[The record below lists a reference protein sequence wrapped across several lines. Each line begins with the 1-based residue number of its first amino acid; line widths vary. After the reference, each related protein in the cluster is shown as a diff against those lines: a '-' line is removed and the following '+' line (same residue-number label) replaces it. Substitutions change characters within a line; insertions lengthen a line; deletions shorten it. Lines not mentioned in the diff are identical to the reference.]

1 MLSNSSTNKIEKEFE
16 NLRKEL
22 LDLTLR
28 NQLLNFKSRAKT
40 IKINNQTPINVFQTL
55 VLQENKMYFV
65 ANKKDKK
72 EEKSSVWDHIPFDF
86 SKFSEGDKKLETDLT
101 PNELQKR
108 LYYINNQAK
117 TMLQEQGY
125 NILYLAVGFLEWID
139 KSKPK
144 QINKAPLVL
153 IPVSMERKKVGESFN
168 LEWTGED
175 IQTNI
180 SLKAK
185 LLEAGIELPDFEF
198 KKYGEVV
205 DHYIEHVKH
214 AVHKMEDWKVN
225 HNIALGFFSFTK
237 FVMYNDLNPDSWA
250 DNVDLTKNELIQAI
264 FNPAKND
271 VEAFNEED
279 IDSQLDYQSMYQV
292 LDADSSQIAA
302 IQDVKSGRNLV
313 VEGPPGTGKSQTIV
327 NLIAELLAEGKSVLF
342 VSEKMAALDVVK
354 DRLTNVGL
362 GKFVLELHS
371 HKTRRKKFLKDLQKA
386 TTVRAVD
393 TLNIDQTIRKLE
405 TLKRQLD
412 DYASVIHRPVFAV
425 NLSAFQL
432 YGMKE
437 SADDHFA
444 RKQSIIPL
452 VRFNSPESI
461 SLKDLDDII
470 LSLESVAELYQT
482 ISKENPWSKCAP
494 KSLLP
499 ADLREIEMLIN
510 DTLKSLDAFL
520 IERGRVYDIY
530 GIKKPDTL
538 NEFKKS
544 LSAFDIIKTQNSELI
559 DAQILKSG
567 AWDNNNDD
575 PYRLIQELAKY
586 QKVSPI
592 LNKFN
597 PNIYNVN
604 IDALIYELNELSH
617 KKFRFFKSNQ
627 HLELVERYY
636 NYPVQDDINT
646 IINDLNA
653 AKMAI
658 RLKKNLEAN
667 EALAKKYYGGY
678 WHLNADINDLKA
690 IAQWM
695 TQFTSLT
702 NEGIFSQNTVDIL
715 SKDLFEINPER
726 DLVDYI
732 DAGNEFSDDLD
743 KLKSKLN
750 PRSKLIFK
758 KGANDVS
765 FEEWQSQLYN
775 WRGQLSSLHLW
786 SQYLNTK
793 NSLKG
798 TTAELFVDSIE
809 KRNIKKDDI
818 KALVEGN
825 FADSLLNILFVE
837 NHELATFIGELH
849 ENRIREFKDL
859 DKKILILNRKRI
871 FHKLNNNIPQIF
883 GATENPQAKVL
894 AGEFTRKSG
903 HLPVRKLLEKAGGMI
918 KQIKPCFMMSPLSV
932 AQYLDPT
939 NEELQFDVVIFDEAS
954 QVKPEDALGAFMR
967 GKTAVVMGDTQQL
980 PPTSF
985 FDQMASGEGEE
996 EEATSLDMES
1006 ILHLCKLSFP
1016 VKMLKWHYR
1025 SRHESLINVSNKEFY
1040 DNELLVYPSP
1050 SHNDSEL
1057 GLKFHYNPD
1066 TAYERGSSSANP
1078 KEAEDVVEAIF
1089 EHFDNYGETKS
1100 LGVGTFS
1107 VAQKNAIL
1115 EKLEEKRRERPELE
1129 PLFSENKDERFFVK
1143 NLETIQ
1149 GDERDVILISV
1160 GYGFDNERKM
1170 SLNFGPLNQDG
1181 GERRL
1186 NVLITRARQKC
1197 VVFSNFKASSMKLT
1211 ANPPHG
1217 VRALREFLEYAEN
1230 LTIGA
1235 HSAEE
1240 HTQAPFE
1247 DAIASFLEENGYIV
1261 DKQIGCAGFRVD
1273 LAIVDEENPGK
1284 YILGITTDGKMYASS
1299 KVARDRDRLR
1309 EQVLEGL
1316 GWKLY
1321 HLWSTDWYRNRDL
1334 GRKKLLEFIEKSIK
1348 ETREEQRIAREKEE
1362 KRRIEAQKRAE
1373 ELRKK
1378 HEKELEEQRK
1388 KEEEA
1393 KKASLGENVEVISP
1407 DGLDFDDDIIFVSKD
1422 SDDGFDIDD
1431 DIEFVEEK
1439 SPSEFVE
1446 AKDDETVK
1454 NVDVSAPSEF
1464 VTIDEESSAFDDFI
1478 FHDDSKDLNS
1488 DDDSNSSDL
1497 KNDVEDKN
1505 SDDIPSSGDSDD
1517 VALDDIGIV
1526 SSGDGDDVNL
1536 EEDDLGSDKKDIVTS
1551 AESDDVNL
1559 EEDDLSSDDIK
1570 DIEESEDDIALED
1583 GDIDDII
1590 NKNLDDTFD
1599 KISSS
1604 MDDEKDQKDSDDE
1617 LDFEEFIDE
1626 FNKDENDDELEKGS
1640 DTHLDEGEEDEDTYA
1655 SDKDSS
1661 EDAQYEYEEIEEEI
1675 QEESEEEVD
1684 EDSDSL
1690 KVKFGSSLSESGILS
1705 SIKSKFSLF
1714 KDDSS
1719 DDDSE
1724 QISDDIKDKLEEDD
1738 DFIYVDHSDDD
1749 LTDESDSLGEDSKS
1763 DVEEDIKSDFIDV
1776 EEDIKSDFIDVE
1788 DDLSDESDSSD
1799 EDESDVNDIVDDD
1812 VESGSVKE
1820 DIVEEEPLKEDIIEP
1835 EPIEEVKPKS
1845 NVNFKKSADA
1855 FDFDDEE
1862 IIGDDDV
1869 DLDDDSNIKSVDDS
1883 NNKSEINN
1891 DENIDVNP
1899 VEEDKVDL
1907 GSDDDYIYVDHSNDE
1922 KSTIGVNAD
1931 LNGDI
1936 NADSGD
1942 DSAHEKV
1949 DVDPVGEDKVDLGSD
1964 GDYIYVDHSND
1975 EKSTMD
1981 DVNADLNEDINADS
1995 GDDSAHEKVDVDPVG
2010 EDKVDL
2016 GSDDDYIYVD
2026 HSNDEES
2033 TIEYSDD
2040 ENEPPVVEVNPLKN
2054 ILFGDRK
2061 PKNPDGLSESK
2072 ISDAIRG
2079 TSRLNLTKEE
2089 VKTVHGEV
2097 IDEDIGDFKPAPKD
2111 DDVVEVEIISGDF
2124 KNINKNDV
2132 FEKEINHDINPADE
2146 DNVNKV
2152 VFKKNVGG
2160 VSDMETNRNIKDKDF
2175 NRIID
2180 EAFDNHPDGS
2190 LGDEDISNLASALVS
2205 KAFDDVISDA
2215 FNENGGEYT
2224 QNNFDNYEN
2233 NREDIN
2239 NYEGREKNTQ
2249 KDIPSATPDGVT
2261 YYKGID
2267 DVTSPLRKNNLYYD
2281 GDKNKNKSVKDSIKS
2296 GIRDIKYIRK
2306 SLNEIEN
2313 PTQVGYVSVVDRTAE
2328 YDENDYLTP
2337 EPVYEEEYVPQDEG
2351 LTFAEKE
2358 ELRYKREL
2366 QMEKLKDELASD
2378 DDAIVT
2384 IHEEKRRENKKD
2396 QALEDIIQ
2404 IADEDYKEIEKERFK
2419 NNNTLKDFD
2428 DNKLPK
2434 RGNIEDEI
2442 VDYKFA
2448 SDFGLNSQKDLFEQP
2463 IGNVSKSINEIV
2475 NTEGPIHVKEVV
2487 KRVKDG
2493 CNIKRA
2499 GSKMKKQVLKAIK
2512 ESENSG
2518 DILRIGDF
2526 LYDASSNDVVI
2537 RRRVK
2542 PNIDLISDEEISK
2555 NIETILSHKQNMTMA
2570 SLTRE
2575 VSRNFGFKSTSRKT
2589 SVRIKSVLDSMIA
2602 DSTVKLD
2609 NDFVELN

>member
-1 MLSNSSTNKIEKEFE
+1 MIIMLSNSSTNQKIEKEFK

-40 IKINNQTPINVFQTL
+40 ININNQTPINVFQTL

-86 SKFSEGDKKLETDLT
+86 SKFSEGNKKLAADLT
-101 PNELQKR
+101 PNELQRR

-144 QINKAPLVL
+144 QKNLAPLVL

-198 KKYGEVV
+198 KMYGEVI
-205 DHYIEHVKH
+205 DHYIEKVKH
-214 AVHKMEDWKVN
+214 ATMGMEGWSVN
-225 HNIALGFFSFTK
+225 YKIALGFFSFTK

-250 DNVDLTKNELIQAI
+250 SNVDLTKNELIQAI
-264 FNPAKND
+264 FNPAKNN

-279 IDSQLDYQSMYQV
+279 IDSQLDYQTMYQV

-302 IQDVKSGRNLV
+302 IQDVKAGRNLV

-412 DYASVIHRPVFAV
+412 DYASVIHRPAFAV

-444 RKQSIIPL
+444 RKQTMMPL
-452 VRFNSPESI
+452 VRFNSPENV
-461 SLKDLDDII
+461 SLKDLDDTI
-470 LSLESVAELYQT
+470 LALESVAELYQT

-499 ADLREIEMLIN
+499 ADLREIEILIN

-520 IERGRVYDIY
+520 VERGRVYDIY
-530 GIKKPDTL
+530 GIKMPDTL
-538 NEFKKS
+538 NEFEKS

-559 DAQILKSG
+559 DSQILKSG

-586 QKVSPI
+586 QKVAPI
-592 LNKFN
+592 LDKFN
-597 PNIYNVN
+597 PNIYHAN
-604 IDALIYELNELSH
+604 IDRLIYDLNEASH
-617 KKFRFFKSNQ
+617 KKFRFFKGNQ

-646 IINDLNA
+646 IIDDLNK
-653 AKMAI
+653 AKIAI

-667 EALAKKYYGGY
+667 ESLGKKYYGGY

-695 TQFTSLT
+695 TQFSALT
-702 NEGIFSQNTVDIL
+702 REGIFSQNTIDLL
-715 SKDLFEINPER
+715 SKDLFEVNPER

-732 DAGNEFSDDLD
+732 ESGKQFSDDLN

-758 KGANDVS
+758 KGANDVP

-793 NSLKG
+793 NSLEG

-809 KRNIKKDDI
+809 KRNVKKDDV

-859 DKKILILNRKRI
+859 DKKILVLNRKRI
-871 FHKLNNNIPQIF
+871 FHKLNSNIPQIF

-985 FDQMASGEGEE
+985 FDQMASGESDE

-1050 SHNDSEL
+1050 SHNDPDL

-1078 KEAEDVVEAIF
+1078 KEAEDVVDAIF
-1089 EHFDNYGETKS
+1089 DHFDRYGDTKS

-1129 PLFSENKDERFFVK
+1129 PLFSENRDERFFVK

-1230 LTIGA
+1230 LTMGA
-1235 HSAEE
+1235 HTQDE
-1240 HTQAPFE
+1240 HTAAPFE

-1334 GRKKLLEFIEKSIK
+1334 GRKKLLDFIEKSIK

-1362 KRRIEAQKRAE
+1362 KRRIEAEKRAE
-1373 ELRKK
+1373 ELRKQR
-1378 HEKELEEQRK
+1378 EKELEEQRQ
-1388 KEEEA
+1388 KEAEA
-1393 KKASLGENVEVISP
+1393 RAANLGENVEVISP
-1407 DGLDFDDDIIFVSKD
+1407 EGLDFDDDIIFVSND
-1422 SDDGFDIDD
+1422 SDDDFESEDD
-1431 DIEFVEEK
+1431 LEFVHEK
-1439 SPSEFVE
+1439 SPTEFVE
-1446 AKDDETVK
+1446 AKDDEIK
-1454 NVDVSAPSEF
+1454 DDVVIESPSEF
-1464 VTIDEESSAFDDFI
+1464 VEVKDDEIKDDVVIESPSEFVDIDGETSAFDDFI
-1478 FHDDSKDLNS
+1478 FKDDK
-1488 DDDSNSSDL
+1488 
-1497 KNDVEDKN
+1497 
-1505 SDDIPSSGDSDD
+1505 
-1517 VALDDIGIV
+1517 
-1526 SSGDGDDVNL
+1526 
-1536 EEDDLGSDKKDIVTS
+1536 
-1551 AESDDVNL
+1551 
-1559 EEDDLSSDDIK
+1559 DLSSDDIDVK
-1570 DIEESEDDIALED
+1570 DDLGSSESVVDEEVTVTGSDD
-1583 GDIDDII
+1583 GD
-1590 NKNLDDTFD
+1590 LG
-1599 KISSS
+1599 SSES
-1604 MDDEKDQKDSDDE
+1604 VVDEEVAVTGSDDE
-1617 LDFEEFIDE
+1617 VLVYDDVEDIDNGSDLFETIDSDEEESNSSLDVKEEEINPDSFDFDEIIDE
-1626 FNKDENDDELEKGS
+1626 LTDDGDE
-1640 DTHLDEGEEDEDTYA
+1640 
-1655 SDKDSS
+1655 
-1661 EDAQYEYEEIEEEI
+1661 YEYEDTPGSDEDNSEDVQYTEQEIEEEL
-1675 QEESEEEVD
+1675 QEEDEKEID
-1684 EDSDSL
+1684 EDSDSS
-1690 KVKFGSSLSESGILS
+1690 KVKFASSISKGVGGSILS
-1705 SIKSKFSLF
+1705 SIKNKFSRNH
-1714 KDDSS
+1714 DDGLEEVDDEEVS
-1719 DDDSE
+1719 DL
-1724 QISDDIKDKLEEDD
+1724 IKDKLEDD
-1738 DFIYVDHSDDD
+1738 EFIYVDHSNDEEISETED
-1749 LTDESDSLGEDSKS
+1749 LTDDNDSFDEDEEEINTSTDAMEEDIVEPVHVES
-1763 DVEEDIKSDFIDV
+1763 DVEDSV
-1776 EEDIKSDFIDVE
+1776 VE
-1788 DDLSDESDSSD
+1788 DDLES
-1799 EDESDVNDIVDDD
+1799 
-1812 VESGSVKE
+1812 
-1820 DIVEEEPLKEDIIEP
+1820 VEEEIIEP
-1835 EPIEEVKPKS
+1835 EPVEVDVVGSDVEDSVVEDDLESVEDEIVEPEPIEKEVKPQNK
-1845 NVNFKKSADA
+1845 VNFNKSTDTI
-1855 FDFDDEE
+1855 E
-1862 IIGDDDV
+1862 
-1869 DLDDDSNIKSVDDS
+1869 LDDDSNVNEKEDIVLDLQDNIEDSYEVKSD
-1883 NNKSEINN
+1883 NEFNN
-1891 DENIDVNP
+1891 DIS
-1899 VEEDKVDL
+1899 EDKVDLDVDDVSSDYDSADDVEMDL

-1922 KSTIGVNAD
+1922 KSTIDYSDDNVD
-1931 LNGDI
+1931 DVS
-1936 NADSGD
+1936 SGD
-1942 DSAHEKV
+1942 NPS
-1949 DVDPVGEDKVDLGSD
+1949 
-1964 GDYIYVDHSND
+1964 
-1975 EKSTMD
+1975 D
-1981 DVNADLNEDINADS
+1981 DVE
-1995 GDDSAHEKVDVDPVG
+1995 
-2010 EDKVDL
+2010 VDL

-2033 TIEYSDD
+2033 TIDYSDD
-2040 ENEPPVVEVNPLKN
+2040 ENEPPIVEVNPLKN

-2061 PKNPDGLSESK
+2061 PKNPNGLSESK
-2072 ISDAIRG
+2072 ISNAIRG

-2089 VKTVHGEV
+2089 VETVHGEI
-2097 IDEDIGDFKPAPKD
+2097 IDDENIDNYKPAPSD
-2111 DDVVEVEIISGDF
+2111 DDVVEVEILSGDI
-2124 KNINKNDV
+2124 KNVKNDD
-2132 FEKEINHDINPADE
+2132 ISHDDDI
-2146 DNVNKV
+2146 KV
-2152 VFKKNVGG
+2152 VFKRNVDG
-2160 VSDMETNRNIKDKDF
+2160 VSGMTRNRSVKEKEF

-2180 EAFDNHPDGS
+2180 EAFENNPEGS
-2190 LGDEDISNLASALVS
+2190 LGDEEISNLASVLVN
-2205 KAFDDVISDA
+2205 KAFDDVISDTL
-2215 FNENGGEYT
+2215 NNNDGENT
-2224 QNNFDNYEN
+2224 QRLMTNDNNNQSNIEDN
-2233 NREDIN
+2233 DIN
-2239 NYEGREKNTQ
+2239 VNNSQ
-2249 KDIPSATPDGVT
+2249 NVNDISTSPDGVT
-2261 YYKGID
+2261 YYKGIN
-2267 DVTSPLRKNNLYYD
+2267 DVNSPLRKNNLYYD
-2281 GDKNKNKSVKDSIKS
+2281 EDKHKNKSVKDSIKS

-2313 PTQVGYVSVVDRTAE
+2313 PTQVGYVSVVDRTEE

-2337 EPVYEEEYVPQDEG
+2337 IQDYEGEEYISQEEG
-2351 LTFAEKE
+2351 LSFAEEE
-2358 ELRYKREL
+2358 ELRYEREL
-2366 QMEKLKDELASD
+2366 QMEKLKQELASD
-2378 DDAIVT
+2378 DDTIVT
-2384 IHEEKRRENKKD
+2384 IHEQERREDRKD

-2419 NNNTLKDFD
+2419 SNNTLKAFD

-2434 RGNIEDEI
+2434 RGKIEDEI
-2442 VDYKFA
+2442 FNYKFA
-2448 SDFGLNSQKDLFEQP
+2448 SDFGLNSQDELFSQP
-2463 IGNVSKSINEIV
+2463 IGNVSNSINKIV
-2475 NTEGPIHVKEVV
+2475 KVEGPIHVNEVI
-2487 KRVKDG
+2487 KRVKDS
-2493 CNIKRA
+2493 CHIKRA
-2499 GSKMKKQVLKAIK
+2499 GSKMKKQVLKGIK

-2518 DILRIGDF
+2518 NIIRIGDF

-2537 RRRVK
+2537 RRREK
-2542 PNIDLISDEEISK
+2542 PKIDLISDEEIAK
-2555 NIETILSHKQNMTMA
+2555 NIETILSHKQSVTTA

-2575 VSRNFGFKSTSRKT
+2575 VARNFGFKSTSRKT
-2589 SVRIKSVLDSMIA
+2589 SSKIKSVLDSMIA

-2609 NDFVELN
+2609 KDIVELN

>member
-1 MLSNSSTNKIEKEFE
+1 MLSNPSTNKIEKEFE

-28 NQLLNFKSRAKT
+28 NQLLNFKTRAKT
-40 IKINNQTPINVFQTL
+40 IKINNQTPINIFQTL

-86 SKFSEGDKKLETDLT
+86 SKFSEGDKKLEADLT

-125 NILYLAVGFLEWID
+125 NILYLAVGFLEWVD

-144 QINKAPLVL
+144 QSNNAPLVL

-198 KKYGEVV
+198 KKYGEVI
-205 DHYIEHVKH
+205 DHYIEKVKR

-250 DNVDLTKNELIQAI
+250 ANVDLTKNELIQAI

-354 DRLTNVGL
+354 DRLANVGL

-437 SADDHFA
+437 AADDHFA
-444 RKQSIIPL
+444 RKQTIMPL
-452 VRFNSPESI
+452 VRFNNPENI

-470 LSLESVAELYQT
+470 LALESVAELYQT

-538 NEFKKS
+538 NEFEKS

-586 QKVSPI
+586 QRVAPI

-646 IINDLNA
+646 IIDDLNK
-653 AKMAI
+653 AKIAI

-667 EALAKKYYGGY
+667 DALAKKYYGEY

-702 NEGIFSQNTVDIL
+702 NEGIFSQNTIDIL

-726 DLVDYI
+726 DLIDYI
-732 DAGNEFSDDLD
+732 DAGKEFSGDLD

-758 KGANDVS
+758 KGAKDVP
-765 FEEWQSQLYN
+765 FEDWQSQLYN

-798 TTAELFVDSIE
+798 TTADLFVDSIE

-818 KALVEGN
+818 KSLVEGN

-859 DKKILILNRKRI
+859 DKKILVLNRKRI

-985 FDQMASGEGEE
+985 FDQMASGESDE

-1089 EHFDNYGETKS
+1089 EHFDRYGDTKS

-1115 EKLEEKRRERPELE
+1115 EKLEEKRRERPEFE

-1235 HSAEE
+1235 HTVDE
-1240 HTQAPFE
+1240 HSQAPFE

-1378 HEKELEEQRK
+1378 REKELEEQRK
-1388 KEEEA
+1388 KDAEA
-1393 KKASLGENVEVISP
+1393 QKKSLGENVEVIP
-1407 DGLDFDDDIIFVSKD
+1407 PEGLDFDDDIIFVSKD
-1422 SDDGFDIDD
+1422 SDDEFNADG

-1446 AKDDETVK
+1446 ASDDEIVEDI
-1454 NVDVSAPSEF
+1454 DVSSPSEF
-1464 VTIDEESSAFDDFI
+1464 VTVDEESSAFEDFI
-1478 FHDDSKDLNS
+1478 FHDDSKDL
-1488 DDDSNSSDL
+1488 
-1497 KNDVEDKN
+1497 
-1505 SDDIPSSGDSDD
+1505 DSDD
-1517 VALDDIGIV
+1517 EIDVGKDSDSSDSEKNSEDKDSVDIS
-1526 SSGDGDDVNL
+1526 SSGESDDVTST
-1536 EEDDLGSDKKDIVTS
+1536 DDVDLGSDDDINDVTS
-1551 AESDDVNL
+1551 TDDVDLGSDDDINDVTSTDDVDLGSDDYINDVKEPVEDMSL
-1559 EEDDLSSDDIK
+1559 EE
-1570 DIEESEDDIALED
+1570 

-1604 MDDEKDQKDSDDE
+1604 KMDDEQNKKDSDDE
-1617 LDFEEFIDE
+1617 LNFNEFIDE
-1626 FNKDENDDELEKGS
+1626 FNNDENDDLEKDS
-1640 DTHLDEGEEDEDTYA
+1640 VTHLNDGEEDEDTFT
-1655 SDKDSS
+1655 SDKDDS
-1661 EDAQYEYEEIEEEI
+1661 EDVQYKDEEIEEEI
-1675 QEESEEEVD
+1675 EKESSEV
-1684 EDSDSL
+1684 EDDSGSSKL
-1690 KVKFGSSLSESGILS
+1690 KFGSNLSEKGFIS
-1705 SIKSKFSLF
+1705 SIKNKFSLF
-1714 KDDSS
+1714 KNDSS
-1719 DDDSE
+1719 EEGSE
-1724 QISDDIKDKLEEDD
+1724 EISDVIKDKLEDNDE
-1738 DFIYVDHSDDD
+1738 FIYVDHSDEEIIEDD
-1749 LTDESDSLGEDSKS
+1749 DSLDKDTESED
-1763 DVEEDIKSDFIDV
+1763 V
-1776 EEDIKSDFIDVE
+1776 
-1788 DDLSDESDSSD
+1788 
-1799 EDESDVNDIVDDD
+1799 VDDSLD
-1812 VESGSVKE
+1812 ENRESNIE
-1820 DIVEEEPLKEDIIEP
+1820 DIVEEDIESGSKGSVKDDIENDSLEEDIIEP
-1835 EPIEEVKPKS
+1835 EPIKEEVKQNS
-1845 NVNFKKSADA
+1845 NVNFKKSADTI
-1855 FDFDDEE
+1855 DLDNEE
-1862 IIGDDDV
+1862 ITKEDNIDLDEIDDIKIGDD
-1869 DLDDDSNIKSVDDS
+1869 SKS
-1883 NNKSEINN
+1883 NKSEIKS
-1891 DENIDVNP
+1891 DENIDITP
-1899 VEEDKVDL
+1899 VDEDNIDLDEIDDIKIGDDSESNKSEIKSDENIDISPVGEDKVDL
-1907 GSDDDYIYVDHSNDE
+1907 GSDEDYIYVDHTDDEKSSIDEAGADLNNESNVDSSDDSNHEKVDAGSADEDKVDLGSDEDYIYVDHSNDE
-1922 KSTIGVNAD
+1922 KSTID
-1931 LNGDI
+1931 
-1936 NADSGD
+1936 
-1942 DSAHEKV
+1942 
-1949 DVDPVGEDKVDLGSD
+1949 
-1964 GDYIYVDHSND
+1964 
-1975 EKSTMD
+1975 
-1981 DVNADLNEDINADS
+1981 
-1995 GDDSAHEKVDVDPVG
+1995 
-2010 EDKVDL
+2010 
-2016 GSDDDYIYVD
+2016 
-2026 HSNDEES
+2026 
-2033 TIEYSDD
+2033 YSDN
-2040 ENEPPVVEVNPLKN
+2040 EVEPPVVEVNPLKN
-2054 ILFGDRK
+2054 ILFRDRK
-2061 PKNPDGLSESK
+2061 PKNPNGLSESK

-2079 TSRLNLTKEE
+2079 TSKLNLTKEE
-2089 VKTVHGEV
+2089 VETVQGEV
-2097 IDEDIGDFKPAPKD
+2097 IDGDVTDYKPAPKE

-2124 KNINKNDV
+2124 KNINKNNL
-2132 FEKEINHDINPADE
+2132 FENQTNDDMSYRNE
-2146 DNVNKV
+2146 DDVNKV
-2152 VFKKNVGG
+2152 VFKKNIDG
-2160 VSDMETNRNIKDKDF
+2160 VPEMDRNRNIKEKDF

-2215 FNENGGEYT
+2215 FNKNNDENT
-2224 QNNFDNYEN
+2224 QDNYDNYGN
-2233 NREDIN
+2233 NQQDIN
-2239 NYEGREKNTQ
+2239 NPETNVENSQKN
-2249 KDIPSATPDGVT
+2249 IRSATPDGVT

-2296 GIRDIKYIRK
+2296 GIRDIKYIHK
-2306 SLNEIEN
+2306 SLHEIEN
-2313 PTQVGYVSVVDRTAE
+2313 PTKVGYVSVVDRTEE

-2337 EPVYEEEYVPQDEG
+2337 EQDYGEEYIPQDEG

-2358 ELRYKREL
+2358 ELRYKKEL
-2366 QMEKLKDELASD
+2366 EMEKLKEELSSD
-2378 DDAIVT
+2378 DNTIVT
-2384 IHEEKRRENKKD
+2384 VHEEKRREDKKD
-2396 QALEDIIQ
+2396 KALEDIIQ

-2419 NNNTLKDFD
+2419 SNNTLKDFD

-2434 RGNIEDEI
+2434 RGKIEDEI

-2448 SDFGLNSQKDLFEQP
+2448 ADFGLNSQKDLYEQP
-2463 IGNVSKSINEIV
+2463 IDNVSKSINEIV
-2475 NTEGPIHVKEVV
+2475 NTEGPIHVNEVV
-2487 KRVKDG
+2487 KRVKDS

-2512 ESENSG
+2512 ESEDSG

-2542 PNIDLISDEEISK
+2542 PNIDLISDEEIAK
-2555 NIETILSHKQNMTMA
+2555 NIETILSHKQNVTTN
-2570 SLTRE
+2570 SLTKE

-2589 SVRIKSVLDSMIA
+2589 STRIKSVLDSMIA
-2602 DSTVKLD
+2602 DSSVKLD
-2609 NDFVELN
+2609 KDFVELN